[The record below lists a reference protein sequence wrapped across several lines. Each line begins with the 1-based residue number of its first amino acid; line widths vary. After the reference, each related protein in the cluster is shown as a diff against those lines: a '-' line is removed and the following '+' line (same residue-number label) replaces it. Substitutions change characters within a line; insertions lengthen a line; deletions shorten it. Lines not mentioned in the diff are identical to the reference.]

1 MSTVQRPP
9 HTQAQQAF
17 SNRSKVNVH
26 WHAEQVD
33 SFKLG
38 QTQLDAMCVRVA
50 QRGAVDAAAP
60 SNKRERGSD
69 AEERDGAGPSA
80 RQFEGGALDSLVLAG
95 GMASGGGNGARQR
108 LREGERQK
116 GGLGELS
123 HGEEEGERQKGG
135 LGEVDQGEEEGGGA
149 EIEEGA
155 WKKRKREQGGSSSM
169 PRAKPRKTAKR
180 SNVNQELVEDR
191 YEKWVLRFFQGT
203 CVGGPSL
210 ASLNAKDGS
219 RLAL

>member
-1 MSTVQRPP
+1 L
-9 HTQAQQAF
+9 
-17 SNRSKVNVH
+17 
-26 WHAEQVD
+26 W
-33 SFKLG
+33 
-38 QTQLDAMCVRVA
+38 
-50 QRGAVDAAAP
+50 
-60 SNKRERGSD
+60 
-69 AEERDGAGPSA
+69 
-80 RQFEGGALDSLVLAG
+80 
-95 GMASGGGNGARQR
+95 
-108 LREGERQK
+108 
-116 GGLGELS
+116 
-123 HGEEEGERQKGG
+123 
-135 LGEVDQGEEEGGGA
+135 EEEGGGA